1 MALQF
6 KMWTPT
12 ESNLTELGTVASQI
26 RGGKIKF
33 TPGSLA
39 KYQAGQIKA
48 ISILLT
54 NKKGESTTAP
64 LSKRVSATMK
74 SALAN
79 GSTKQD
85 CLSAILKLQLLETED
100 GANIISAPRGASGE
114 EEEVSVE
121 SGAKSQTT
129 YEDILATAVF

>member
-12 ESNLTELGTVASQI
+12 ESNLTELGTVAQQI
-26 RGGKIKF
+26 PGGSIKF

-48 ISILLT
+48 ISVLFT

-64 LSKRVSATMK
+64 LSKRVSATIGN
-74 SALAN
+74 ALKN
-79 GSTKQD
+79 GSTKKD
-85 CLSAILKLQLLETED
+85 CLAAILKLQVLETESGD
-100 GANIISAPRGASGE
+100 NIISAPRGAGGE
-114 EEEVSVE
+114 EEELTVAAGQKVATS
-121 SGAKSQTT
+121 
-129 YEDILATAVF
+129 YETLAAF